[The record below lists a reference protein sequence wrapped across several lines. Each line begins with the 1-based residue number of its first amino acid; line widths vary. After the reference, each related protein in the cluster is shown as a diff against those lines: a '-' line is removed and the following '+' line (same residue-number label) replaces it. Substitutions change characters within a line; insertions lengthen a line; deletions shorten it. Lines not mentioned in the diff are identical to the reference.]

1 LPALVGYVGPPTAV
15 LGPAAVAVGHLI
27 LVIAWHLLTD
37 DADYSD
43 VGGDYFSRG
52 VDPDRRKTAL
62 VDHLQSLGYAASLRK
77 IA

>member
-1 LPALVGYVGPPTAV
+1 
-15 LGPAAVAVGHLI
+15 
-27 LVIAWHLLTD
+27 
-37 DADYSD
+37 

-62 VDHLQSLGYAASLRK
+62 VGRRQSLGYAASLRK